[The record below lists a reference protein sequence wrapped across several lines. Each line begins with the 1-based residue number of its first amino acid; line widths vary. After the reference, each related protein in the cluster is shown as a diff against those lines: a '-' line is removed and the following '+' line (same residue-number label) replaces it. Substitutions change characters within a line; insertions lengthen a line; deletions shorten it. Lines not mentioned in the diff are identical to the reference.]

1 MVLYKVLLK
10 TDNTSQTYNHQYSL
24 DLNLDQE
31 NNPDRIF
38 TETTRQKIRLDLQ
51 NQSGCIV
58 SNQALERLI
67 KTWTQDIRE
76 GYRDTYLTIDLPS
89 LLLTELINLEEPGY
103 QEIPLPIAPDLSL
116 ADPKVGMLPPLKFS

>member
-1 MVLYKVLLK
+1 MVLYKMFLK
-10 TDNTSQTYNHQYSL
+10 TDNISQTYNYQYSL

-38 TETTRQKIRLDLQ
+38 TATTRQKIRLDLQ
-51 NQSGCIV
+51 NQSGCII

-103 QEIPLPIAPDLSL
+103 QEIPLPIPPDLSL